1 MCAMGNGQRQIAFE
15 RAWQRTALEFR
26 VDAKHFDMK
35 AMARKHC
42 VTADRRRSQQP
53 ETLQLPA

>member
-1 MCAMGNGQRQIAFE
+1 MGNGQRQIAFE